1 MNRYIDL
8 LNALRAQPS
17 PSKQVLHEKTQ
28 IPSSSLHRMIKV
40 LRRYGKMDIHY
51 IRKADGVR
59 GSGYYN
65 IACWGVI
72 NEQKFIE
79 NYGNKPFSNSRSK

>member
-17 PSKQVLHEKTQ
+17 PSKQDLYEKTH

-59 GSGYYN
+59 GSGYYS
-65 IACWGVI
+65 IASWGVI

-79 NYGNKPFSNSRSK
+79 CYGHKPFGSTRTR

>member
-1 MNRYIDL
+1 
-8 LNALRAQPS
+8 
-17 PSKQVLHEKTQ
+17 
-28 IPSSSLHRMIKV
+28 MIKV

-59 GSGYYN
+59 GSGYYS
-65 IACWGVI
+65 IASWGVI

-79 NYGNKPFSNSRSK
+79 CYGHKPFGSTRTR